1 MKFAVFSV
9 SIPEYTPGEAVM
21 KLKELRYDG
30 IEWRVFDQD
39 PEAKGPLFWAR
50 NKATLPF
57 SSFEQDAAKWRRL
70 TEDAGLEI
78 PALGTYVTCD
88 DLNGVESAMRG
99 AKTLGVSQLRVRV
112 PGYDGIE
119 PFLPIWETAKTQ
131 YRDVAELAT
140 KHGVKTLLE
149 LHHGTIVPSAS
160 AARLFL
166 GDLDPAHVGVI
177 HDAGNMVHE
186 GHEAHRMSLEMLGP
200 YLAHVHI
207 KNARWFPEK
216 YNPDG
221 SIKWMC
227 GWAPIHKG
235 IVDMR
240 ELFTALHA
248 VGYDGWVGVEDFST
262 ERKIDDRLRENL
274 EYLKSVHAEVA
285 SEAVS

>member
-9 SIPEYTPGEAVM
+9 SIPEYAPDVAAAKV
-21 KLKELRYDG
+21 KEIGYDG
-30 IEWRVFDQD
+30 IEWRVTDQD
-39 PEAKGPLFWAR
+39 AGAGRPGFWAG
-50 NKATLPF
+50 NLATLPF
-57 SSFEQDAAKWRRL
+57 STFEQDAPAWRKM
-70 TEDAGLEI
+70 TEGVGLEM

-88 DLNGVESAMRG
+88 DLDGVESAMRG
-99 AKTLGVSQLRVRV
+99 ATALGVSQLRVRA
-112 PGYDGIE
+112 PGNDGVK
-119 PFLPIWETAKTQ
+119 PFLQIWDAARGQ
-131 YRDVAELAT
+131 YGAVVDLAR
-140 KHGVKTLLE
+140 KHGVRALLE

-186 GHEAHRMSLEMLGP
+186 GYEAHRMSLEMLGP

-221 SIKWMC
+221 SIQWTC

-240 ELFTALHA
+240 ELFRALHA
-248 VGYDGWVGVEDFST
+248 VGYDRWVGVEDFST
-262 ERKIDDRLRENL
+262 ERPLDDRLKENL
-274 EYLKSVHAEVA
+274 AYLRLVHAETI
-285 SEAVS
+285 S